1 MDRKIDDVDFVVFD
15 VETTGLQPKSGDR
28 IIEIAAVRY
37 KNGQTCDYFSSL
49 INPQREISPAAFAVN
64 HISQEMVDAAP
75 LASSVLP
82 EFLEFTGKSCL
93 AGYNVMFD
101 LGFLEEE
108 LKLLGRELSQ
118 DTPAMDVMR
127 IARRAMPNIDRYGL
141 SSVTQALGISIP
153 QEHRALGDCQL
164 TAAVLSR
171 LISRLKN
178 RGLDTFLQFY
188 NLFGVNPRITED
200 INNQRIAAI
209 QKAID
214 FGLQLKI
221 RYYSSSGADVTER
234 QVSPKEIRQEGKS
247 VYMVGYC
254 HLRKDERTFKL
265 NAILNLEIN

>member
-1 MDRKIDDVDFVVFD
+1 MDKKIDDVDFVVFD

-28 IIEIAAVRY
+28 IIEIAAIRY
-37 KNGQTCDYFSSL
+37 KNGQACDSFSSL

-64 HISQEMVDAAP
+64 HISQEMVNAAP
-75 LASSVLP
+75 LASSVLAG
-82 EFLEFTGKSCL
+82 FLEFAGKSCL

-108 LKLLGRELSQ
+108 LKLLGRQLPQ

-127 IARRAMPNIDRYGL
+127 IARRAMPNLDRYGL
-141 SSVTQALGISIP
+141 ASVTQALGINIP

-164 TAAVLSR
+164 TASVLGR
-171 LISRLKN
+171 LISRLKDK
-178 RGLDTFLQFY
+178 GLDTFLQFY

-221 RYYSSSGADVTER
+221 RYYSSSGAQVTER
-234 QVSPKEIRQEGKS
+234 QVSPKEILQEGKA

-254 HLRKDERTFKL
+254 HLRQDERTFKL